1 MKVRETIVIVALATC
16 CLLSSCGNRRGAHH
30 ACSQDSRKDST
41 EFTMIK
47 VPTIINDE
55 QQRRDYIVSHY
66 WEHLSEKFY
75 AEQVEKQ
82 FSNWIWLSER
92 TDINTAGNSL
102 IQAYQ
107 KSPQRIL
114 HLSEKY
120 LYDPQSPYRNE
131 DLYGRLAAYIGGDL
145 AQTAKLCALN
155 AVGTRAA
162 DFLMEDA
169 RGHQFTLYSIKAPYT
184 LLFFSNPYCN
194 ACKEIIETLKG
205 SDLVSDALN
214 NKILMVVNMYIDED
228 LEQWRSYLGNYPRIW
243 RTAYDPTFTLRD
255 SEKYNIR
262 AIPSLYLLD
271 DNKVVLLKDAPT
283 DKIMARLA
291 IEFKKYP
298 QFEKYYENNTEK

>member
-1 MKVRETIVIVALATC
+1 MVAAASC
-16 CLLSSCGNRRGAHH
+16 CLFSSCNNRRNVRHVH
-30 ACSQDSRKDST
+30 RQVSEKDSI
-41 EFTMIK
+41 EFTLIT
-47 VPTIINDE
+47 VPAIINDE
-55 QQRRDYIVSHY
+55 QQRMDYIMSHY
-66 WEHLSEKFY
+66 WDHLSEKCY

-82 FSNWIWLSER
+82 FSNWVWLSER
-92 TDINTAGNSL
+92 SDIDAASKSL
-102 IQAYQ
+102 INAYK

-114 HLSEKY
+114 YLAEKY

-194 ACKEIIETLKG
+194 ACKEIIETIKG
-205 SDLVSDALN
+205 SELICDALDDG
-214 NKILMVVNMYIDED
+214 ILTVVNMYIDED
-228 LEQWRSYLGNYPRIW
+228 LEQWRSYLDNYPRIW
-243 RTAYDPTFTLRD
+243 KTAYDPTFTLRD

-283 DKIMARLA
+283 DKIMTRLA
-291 IEFKKYP
+291 VELEEYP
-298 QFEKYYENNTEK
+298 QFKKYYENSSEK